1 MHGMREVVELSWS
14 WLGAGLPGGVPA
26 VRHPRH
32 RAWMAAHTHAHP
44 TREIAVCLE
53 GEHRYGVDGRIHA
66 LRPGTVLLLDAGMP
80 HDSGYPPFAPPCR
93 DLWLVLAP
101 PHFIFV
107 NEVSVGGG
115 QATTLRPRR
124 PLGAAFAECL
134 AASWEACRAGDA
146 SAASQLRAAA
156 TMTILAALR
165 SPIENG
171 SSESRQREAVER
183 ICLHI
188 ASNPGHDLGLKSLAR
203 LAGYAP
209 EHFHRIFHRR
219 MGVTLHD
226 HVARLR
232 LQRARALLASGVAVG
247 RVAAELGFGSAAYFS
262 RFFKRATGRR
272 PVESRAVLP

>member
-1 MHGMREVVELSWS
+1 MRGMHEVAELPWS
-14 WLGAGLPGGVPA
+14 WLGAGRSGEVPP
-26 VRHPRH
+26 VRHLRH
-32 RAWMAAHTHAHP
+32 RAWMAAHTHVHP
-44 TREIAVCLE
+44 TREIAVCLQ
-53 GEHRYGVDGRIHA
+53 GDHRYGVDGRIHA
-66 LRPGTVLLLDAGMP
+66 MRPGTVLLLDAGMP
-80 HDSGYPPFAPPCR
+80 HDSGYPPFAPRCR

-107 NEVSVGGG
+107 NEIDVGGG
-115 QATTLRPRR
+115 QVTTLRPRR

-146 SAASQLRAAA
+146 AAAGQLRAAA

-171 SSESRQREAVER
+171 ASESRQREAVER

-209 EHFHRIFHRR
+209 EHFHRIFRQR

-232 LQRARALLASGVAVG
+232 LQRGRALLASGAAVG
-247 RVAAELGFGSAAYFS
+247 SVAADLGFGSAAYFS
-262 RFFKRATGRR
+262 RFFKRATGRP
-272 PVESRAVLP
+272 PVEARKAVP